1 MQQTKYDYDALKKEY
16 FDTYKLMLERFKKD
30 GIDIHSVPDIIIEQ
44 KFLMDL
50 CNKRGYKVKFLLN
63 EDDLQNSANKIGY
76 QHLIGSSKGRLHK
89 QCLRLIYKL
98 NKNVYNELKY
108 RWVGLY
114 PDSFE
119 Y

>member
-1 MQQTKYDYDALKKEY
+1 MQ
-16 FDTYKLMLERFKKD
+16 
-30 GIDIHSVPDIIIEQ
+30 SVPDIIIEQ

-50 CNKRGYKVKFLLN
+50 CNKRGYKVKLLLETDN
-63 EDDLQNSANKIGY
+63 LRESATKIGY

-89 QCLRLIYKL
+89 QCLKLIYKL
-98 NKNVYNELKY
+98 DKKVYTDLKY
-108 RWVGLY
+108 RWSGLY